1 MKKRSPEVQ
10 RLRRPGTRRLRLSH
24 SVAKPKRQ
32 KSTCLQHLKRQLS
45 TGLRLRESPN
55 GAAFCRNTHSKSRSC
70 VGDLRYNATYLLL
83 GKRRGRCSH
92 RPAAFVA
99 NPHPAISAFRKDGGE
114 IPERCLNAFIA
125 ATVNTQT
132 QA

>member
-45 TGLRLRESPN
+45 TGLRLRESPFALHSVGTHTASPAAASGICVTMRPTFYWVN
-55 GAAFCRNTHSKSRSC
+55 GADG
-70 VGDLRYNATYLLL
+70 VPIGQQLLL
-83 GKRRGRCSH
+83 RVLVQRFQL
-92 RPAAFVA
+92 FVKMEEKYRSGA
-99 NPHPAISAFRKDGGE
+99 
-114 IPERCLNAFIA
+114 
-125 ATVNTQT
+125 
-132 QA
+132 